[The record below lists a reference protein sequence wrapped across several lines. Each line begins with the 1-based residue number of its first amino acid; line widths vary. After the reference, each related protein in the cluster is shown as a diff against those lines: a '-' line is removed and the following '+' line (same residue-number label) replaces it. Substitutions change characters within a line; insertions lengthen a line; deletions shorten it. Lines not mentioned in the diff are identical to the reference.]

1 MRALQEGYAGRKS
14 ARVIRRRSFLLAPL
28 ALACAQDSRP
38 SVVVDWITTK
48 SVPEEFARQSVVFPR
63 AYAASP
69 KSRRA
74 LETGRFPH
82 AMRASDRAL
91 SDLLRSGSPD
101 DPGTITIVTAESG
114 DGGDTPLERSIRV
127 PLAIRWPGKLAPR
140 IATEVLI
147 SHIDVLPTL
156 LAWAGVEAPEVQGRD
171 LSGLIATGRGE
182 VPDSIYSEGRLGRP
196 DEWRV
201 VVRGFE
207 KLVLNLQDE
216 ATALYNLADDPEEA
230 INLVRDRDHMLTRDA
245 LLALARVWRQ
255 RVGDRIDPSGLRKRD

>member
-1 MRALQEGYAGRKS
+1 M
-14 ARVIRRRSFLLAPL
+14 IRRRSFLLTPL

-38 SVVVDWITTK
+38 RVAVVWITAK
-48 SVPEEFARQSVVFPR
+48 SLPEDFARQSVVFPR
-63 AYAASP
+63 AYAACP

-82 AMRASDRAL
+82 AIRPADRQL
-91 SDLLRSGSPD
+91 SDLLRTGSPD
-101 DPGTITIVTAESG
+101 DPGTITVMTAESG
-114 DGGDTPLERSIRV
+114 DGDDAALERSIHV

-140 IATEVLI
+140 VATEILI
-147 SHIDVLPTL
+147 SHVDVLPTL
-156 LAWAGVEAPEVQGRD
+156 LAWAGAGAPEVHGRD
-171 LSGLIATGRGE
+171 LSALITSGRGE

-201 VVRGFE
+201 VVRGFD
-207 KLVLNLQDE
+207 KLVLNRQDE

-230 INLVRDRDHMLTRDA
+230 NNLVRERDHDLRRDA

-255 RVGDRIDPSGLRKRD
+255 RVGDRVDSSGLRTRP